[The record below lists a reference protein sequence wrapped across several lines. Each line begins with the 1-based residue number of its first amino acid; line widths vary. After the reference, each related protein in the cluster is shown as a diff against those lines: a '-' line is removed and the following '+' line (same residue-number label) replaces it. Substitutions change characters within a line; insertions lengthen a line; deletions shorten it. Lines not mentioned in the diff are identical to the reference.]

1 MHNWP
6 GTQTLYP
13 LRHVPFSV
21 FRVHYYM
28 CICKEINHDWP
39 ITSFQNHHDDTLKL
53 AKRPKLVAWAN
64 HWHAHK
70 RVQLKSAVLTSKTP
84 AVIGSDKRKT
94 HRSGWKEKAAV
105 KENQLIQREPPC
117 LEGGKF
123 IWLLSNCILFFRS
136 SCYGDGDSLMIPFW
150 SLTLSQKKETLTQCC
165 FNIVPAS
172 ATLAKY

>member
-1 MHNWP
+1 M
-6 GTQTLYP
+6 GLRTLEIFYC
-13 LRHVPFSV
+13 FSSETY
-21 FRVHYYM
+21 FRRQNLTSYVRRSIM
-28 CICKEINHDWP
+28 TDQSQASNH
-39 ITSFQNHHDDTLKL
+39 QEDTIKL
-53 AKRPKLVAWAN
+53 TKRPKLVAWAN

-70 RVQLKSAVLTSKTP
+70 RVQLKSVVLTSKTP

-150 SLTLSQKKETLTQCC
+150 SLTLSQKKKTLTQYC